1 MNNSIQSF
9 RTAGWPIWAGS
20 RISSWPLR
28 SYKSDYCIIHKM
40 HMFLSFFNK
49 FSINRYSSV
58 MYHILSVNIQYWR
71 FTVVDGNPKPL
82 PSWHTHI
89 LLLLY
94 KKNTVCL
101 RYRHERE
108 RKRRLRYFEKEIGP
122 YSQADGKNRIQ
133 IGRTCKET
141 RCLARTLSAPW
152 FWTLLF
158 FLWRRLRAAR
168 RGQSSLDLIFNQ
180 NHRNKLPLPTAK
192 TVLRS
197 LDLSFSSSI
206 SIYISSNLISWS
218 FIVSKLSRQNL
229 WICKSDVQTVLYNF
243 KTRILQF
250 QLVWI
255 KQGWTLW
262 QHRLPI
268 HHLHPL

>member
-94 KKNTVCL
+94 KKKYRMLTLSPWTRKKTPSSIFWKGDRSVFASWWEKPYPNWPYLQRNSMSSSHTVCSL
-101 RYRHERE
+101 I
-108 RKRRLRYFEKEIGP
+108 LNATVFSLKEASCSSPRSIV
-122 YSQADGKNRIQ
+122 
-133 IGRTCKET
+133 
-141 RCLARTLSAPW
+141 AR
-152 FWTLLF
+152 FNF
-158 FLWRRLRAAR
+158 
-168 RGQSSLDLIFNQ
+168 QSES
-180 NHRNKLPLPTAK
+180 
-192 TVLRS
+192 
-197 LDLSFSSSI
+197 
-206 SIYISSNLISWS
+206 
-218 FIVSKLSRQNL
+218 
-229 WICKSDVQTVLYNF
+229 
-243 KTRILQF
+243 
-250 QLVWI
+250 
-255 KQGWTLW
+255 
-262 QHRLPI
+262 
-268 HHLHPL
+268 